1 VCPTEVCAAARVGY
15 PWRCTLAPSSPAR
28 LPSGGTMAHT
38 VVTERRNVLDR
49 MAPRGSQ
56 PLAVQCGHVR
66 ALHHIPWVHVRL
78 TPQFRSFRTG
88 VLHAVA
94 KVQRVTIAV

>member
-1 VCPTEVCAAARVGY
+1 
-15 PWRCTLAPSSPAR
+15 
-28 LPSGGTMAHT
+28 MAHT
-38 VVTERRNVLDR
+38 LVTERRNVLDR
-49 MAPRGSQ
+49 TAPRGFQ
-56 PLAVQCGHVR
+56 PFAVQGSHVR

-94 KVQRVTIAV
+94 KVQRVTITV